1 MEMYKLLVTA
11 LVIMPTTTWNMNRQK
26 KKSIMVVRAWNSYVV
41 QHTRRESQPSPI
53 GNLNQ
58 KLSPRL
64 RASSNEIGEGD
75 NEGKKTIQHGEIES
89 LGISAIREF
98 ETQQQQI
105 DQSETKRRLGNWK
118 WQLFQFKWIIVDTG
132 RGVVAKRTG
141 DTTSAASYVRFMF
154 PYRCPWL
161 IDGVHEHVQNRCTV
175 TTFLLSPR

>member
-1 MEMYKLLVTA
+1 MSFNILGERASQALLVIWIRNWARDCERLATRSERA
-11 LVIMPTTTWNMNRQK
+11 TT
-26 KKSIMVVRAWNSYVV
+26 
-41 QHTRRESQPSPI
+41 RE
-53 GNLNQ
+53 NKN
-58 KLSPRL
+58 KT
-64 RASSNEIGEGD
+64 
-75 NEGKKTIQHGEIES
+75 KKTIQHGEIES